1 MAVEV
6 SGSQRAH
13 WLVGESDFGGPMV
26 EHVHADGSVV
36 AYVLPEPDGREVA
49 QCTACGERK
58 RLARRRE
65 DAGAPTL

>member
-1 MAVEV
+1 MAVDV

-26 EHVHADGSVV
+26 EHVHADGSAI
-36 AYVLPEPDGREVA
+36 AYVLPETDGREVA

-58 RLARRRE
+58 SLAAHTD
-65 DAGAPTL
+65 DARSSAS